1 MRQPAPTQHL
11 LRYLYSIILANI
23 ISIATAV
30 PDYCHQ
36 QQDILYFMQQAYNLD
51 ETNKRKLSFLYHH
64 SGIKKRY
71 SVLKDFSLPPQQWQF
86 INIES
91 NEATLLDARMKLYK
105 QHALPLSLKAVQNCL
120 NELDELISITHLIT
134 VSCTGMSAPGLDLEL
149 VEALGLSP
157 NIFRTSVNFMGCY
170 AGIHALKL
178 GKMICDSAPKANVLI
193 VATELCTLHFQQ
205 EYTQDNAASSLLF
218 ADGSAALLM
227 SNDESKTPLASVN
240 RFHSHIALFGK
251 RDMAWEISSKGFLM
265 TLSGYIPQ
273 LIEHDISALVNDALK
288 ESDLNIE
295 DIGYWCIHPGGKRIV
310 DAIQKQLQLTDE
322 NMSHSRSILGDY
334 GNMSSATI
342 FFVLK
347 EICNKNKPKKM
358 AAPLLGVAFGPGLTM
373 ETFTATV
380 V

>member
-1 MRQPAPTQHL
+1 MGHL
-11 LRYLYSIILANI
+11 LLYLYSIILANI

-30 PDYCHQ
+30 PDYCHRQ
-36 QQDILYFMQQAYNLD
+36 EDILSFMQQAYNLD
-51 ETNKRKLSFLYHH
+51 TADKRKLAFLYHH
-64 SGIKKRY
+64 SGIEKRY

-86 INIES
+86 INVES
-91 NEATLLDARMKLYK
+91 NEATPLDTRMKLYK
-105 QHALPLSLKAVQNCL
+105 QEALPLSLKAAQNCL
-120 NELDELISITHLIT
+120 DELDEAIHITHLIT

-149 VEALGLSP
+149 VEALNLSP

-178 GKMICDSAPKANVLI
+178 GKMICDSIPNANVLI

-205 EYTQDNAASSLLF
+205 DYTLDNAASSLLF

-227 SNDESKTPLASVN
+227 SNDKSKKPVASIDH
-240 RFHSHIALFGK
+240 FYSTIATKGK
-251 RDMAWEISSKGFLM
+251 QDMAWEISSKGFLM
-265 TLSGYIPQ
+265 TLSGYVPQ

-288 ESDLNIE
+288 ESNLDRS
-295 DIGYWCIHPGGKRIV
+295 DVKHWCLHPGGKRIV
-310 DAIQKQLQLTDE
+310 DAIQKQLSLSDDE
-322 NMSHSRSILGDY
+322 VKGSREVLNNY

-347 EICNKNKPKKM
+347 EICDKAKEK
-358 AAPLLGVAFGPGLTM
+358 AISSPLLGVAFGPGLTM

-380 V
+380 L